1 MELTE
6 AAKRI
11 FSHWRL
17 ILTVSIAA
25 LLIPLGMFM
34 LRQDTY
40 VASVRLSIGHD
51 TTNASQAEALVDTA
65 KGIIT
70 SPGQVINALDKVSVF
85 RDPKQLANDHIDVES
100 VGTSGVLILTVS
112 DEDPSVAA
120 ALANVLAEQLLA
132 ARRAQAIDP
141 LQDRLE
147 QLDADFLA
155 VGADIDAIEAAAQS
169 SSPNSIDILRLQLD
183 EALRRRSE
191 IRAQR
196 EGLNQALA
204 AAARPLLIDAATVPG
219 NPQGVSLKADLVV
232 AGLLGLIVGLAAA
245 VIIEAFRPSIV
256 GSDALARVLGAP
268 VLGRIPYP
276 ALLDADGGDRW
287 LTQHLGLAA
296 SSAGVD
302 EVQLAAIGPDIDLEH
317 LASQLRLSAAQV
329 RFSSTAAAAMPLLA
343 VEVVGS
349 SGEENLLS
357 RKSKTSKARE
367 SGVVVVAPDVVA
379 RNNLGELEHI
389 LAITRWPL
397 LGIIS
402 YSSRRARRRP
412 PTANRGTDQ
421 AVEVQVELVPA
432 PEPSMAAEPW
442 G

>member
-17 ILTVSIAA
+17 ILTMTLIA
-25 LLIPLGMFM
+25 LLIPVGMHLM
-34 LRQDTY
+34 RQDTY
-40 VASVRLSIGHD
+40 VASARLSIGHD

-70 SPGQVINALDKVSVF
+70 SPGQVIAALDKVSVF
-85 RDPKQLANDHIDVES
+85 RDPKRLANDHIDVES
-100 VGTSGVLILTVS
+100 VGTSGVLVLTVS
-112 DEDPSVAA
+112 DEDPEVAT

-141 LQDRLE
+141 LVTRLE
-147 QLDADFLA
+147 QLDADFEA
-155 VGADIDAIEAAAQS
+155 VGKDIAAIEATAQAS
-169 SSPNSIDILRLQLD
+169 VASIDLLRLQLD

-204 AAARPLLIDAATVPG
+204 AAPKPLLIDAASVPG
-219 NPQGVSLKADLVV
+219 NPQAVSLEADLVV
-232 AGLLGLIVGLAAA
+232 AGLLGLIVGIAMAAI
-245 VIIEAFRPSIV
+245 VEAFRPSIV

-349 SGEENLLS
+349 TSEDNVLS
-357 RKSKTSKARE
+357 RKPKNSKSRD

-379 RNNLGELEHI
+379 RNSLGELEHI

-402 YSSRRARRRP
+402 YSNRRARRRT
-412 PTANRGTDQ
+412 PTGGADE
-421 AVEVQVELVPA
+421 AVEVQVELVQA
-432 PEPSMAAEPW
+432 PERTLAAEPW
-442 G
+442 A